1 MKVLKLIQGMGEVD
15 EVKGVKYAR
24 EDDRSLSKLESAKR
38 SQKRK
43 ELHRPEEVKF
53 RQVVRDK

>member
-1 MKVLKLIQGMGEVD
+1 MPLES
-15 EVKGVKYAR
+15 KYAR